1 MEAAAGG
8 GCAEG
13 AERSAALT
21 SFSAE
26 PQRLQFLHSMHCQRY
41 ERAAA
46 AIASVNCRHDGWPTG
61 GHRPSRPRADTTRP
75 HGGTHGDPIGTPR
88 RHGGTPQG
96 AHRDTG
102 GHQREPIG
110 TRGGLRGTQ
119 RDTGGPRREPIG
131 TRGDPIGSHRDTG
144 GHHREPIGTRG
155 DTWRPHRKPIG
166 SHSDTGGP
174 HRDTGGHRRE
184 PIGTW
189 GDTVG
194 SP

>member
-110 TRGGLRGTQ
+110 TRGGLRGTH

-155 DTWRPHRKPIG
+155 DT
-166 SHSDTGGP
+166 TGT
-174 HRDTGGHRRE
+174 R
-184 PIGTW
+184 
-189 GDTVG
+189 GDTIET
-194 SP
+194 P

>member
-75 HGGTHGDPIGTPR
+75 HGGT
-88 RHGGTPQG
+88 PQG
-96 AHRDTG
+96 AHRDPTA
-102 GHQREPIG
+102 
-110 TRGGLRGTQ
+110 
-119 RDTGGPRREPIG
+119 
-131 TRGDPIGSHRDTG
+131 
-144 GHHREPIGTRG
+144 TRG
-155 DTWRPHRKPIG
+155 DTWRPQ
-166 SHSDTGGP
+166 
-174 HRDTGGHRRE
+174 RD
-184 PIGTW
+184 P
-189 GDTVG
+189 
-194 SP
+194 

>member
-75 HGGTHGDPIGTPR
+75 HGGT
-88 RHGGTPQG
+88 PQG

-102 GHQREPIG
+102 GHVEASEG
-110 TRGGLRGTQ
+110 A
-119 RDTGGPRREPIG
+119 
-131 TRGDPIGSHRDTG
+131 HRDTW
-144 GHHREPIGTRG
+144 GHHKEPIGTRG
-155 DTWRPHRKPIG
+155 DTIG
-166 SHSDTGGP
+166 SP
-174 HRDTGGHRRE
+174 
-184 PIGTW
+184 
-189 GDTVG
+189 
-194 SP
+194 

>member
-110 TRGGLRGTQ
+110 TRGGLRGTH

-131 TRGDPIGSHRDTG
+131 TRGDTRRTHRDPIGTRGNTWGPQRDPIGSHRDTWG
-144 GHHREPIGTRG
+144 PQR
-155 DTWRPHRKPIG
+155 DTW
-166 SHSDTGGP
+166 
-174 HRDTGGHRRE
+174 GHKE
-184 PIGTW
+184 IP
-189 GDTVG
+189 
-194 SP
+194 